1 MIVLDASALVELI
14 LDTPLGRAVAQRLAD
29 PAEALHTLHLADLA
43 FAQALRRSAREGRI
57 DQDTAASALGDYR
70 ALDLVRHAH
79 EPLLD
84 RVWGLRDNFTAYD
97 AAYAALGESLD
108 VTVLTCDGPLS
119 RATVVSGR
127 FEPIAPQRDDLAD

>member
-14 LDTPLGRAVAQRLAD
+14 LDTPLGRVVSQRIAD
-29 PAEALHTLHLADLA
+29 PVEALHTVHLADLEVV
-43 FAQALRRSAREGRI
+43 QALRRLVREGRI
-57 DQDTAASALGDYR
+57 DLGTADDALGDYR

-84 RVWGLRDNFTAYD
+84 SVWGLRDNVTAYD

-108 VTVLTCDGPLS
+108 TTVLTCDGPLS
-119 RATVVSGR
+119 RANAVSGR
-127 FEPIAPQRDDLAD
+127 FELIALTV